1 LHKNHELNIE
11 RKIMKLSIR
20 SFITAG
26 AIALATLTTT
36 AVYATEVDVIVNAA
50 EGGNAWRNGE
60 LLRNAL
66 NNMGYG
72 GKFVATGSTCNAIT
86 HMDSNTKTPMVLV
99 HSDIN
104 LVEHTPKGCAI
115 KPTVENIIAPFY
127 DRLQV
132 MCVRKDTGIT
142 DLTKF
147 IAGRN
152 RVTIG
157 TNESVPATAFQQ
169 LEKLTGTRLVRV
181 PYKTSGE
188 LLRSHIAG
196 DTDLMYTSL
205 TQREATNKE
214 IVCLTNSSDTTVNGI
229 PSMSTVY
236 PDWNHATIG
245 SIHYIYG
252 RNFTPELKRQIA
264 KDIAYITKNNVDV
277 GKFIAAGSMTP
288 GHKINFDLD
297 FFYNRVRQWTDR

>member
-1 LHKNHELNIE
+1 
-11 RKIMKLSIR
+11 MKLSVI
-20 SFITAG
+20 SFIAAG
-26 AIALATLTTT
+26 TIALSTLTTT

-142 DLTKF
+142 DLAKF

-157 TNESVPATAFQQ
+157 TNESVPPTAFQQ
-169 LEKLTGTRLVRV
+169 LEKLTGTRIVRV

-205 TQREATNKE
+205 TQREATSKE
-214 IVCLTNSSDTTVNGI
+214 IVCLTNSSDTTFNGI

-236 PDWNHATIG
+236 PTWNHATIG
-245 SIHYIYG
+245 AAHYIYG
-252 RNFTPELKRQIA
+252 RNFTPELKKQMA
-264 KDIAYITKNNVDV
+264 TDIARIIKSDPDV
-277 GKFIAAGSMTP
+277 SKFIAVSNMTP
-288 GHKINFDLD
+288 GTEMKFDLE
-297 FFYNRVRQWTDR
+297 FFYNRVKQWSGQ